1 MVVESDWGVVQMQ
14 VESER
19 SERAVFSRGSGD
31 PVFFAA
37 GRPVTGEFRCSEC
50 GYGVVVRSVLPACP
64 MCRGLVWEELAAS
77 SFSR

>member
-1 MVVESDWGVVQMQ
+1 MQ

-19 SERAVFSRGSGD
+19 SERAVLSSESGE

-37 GRPVTGEFRCSEC
+37 GRAVSGEFRCSEC
-50 GYGVVVRSVLPACP
+50 GYGVIVRSVLPACP
-64 MCRGLVWEELAAS
+64 MCRGLVWQDRAAS